1 MSREKLSINDKVSIT
16 VLEAAEL
23 SSIGKDKIYQLMK
36 EPDCDFVLQVGE
48 KKCVIKREKFIN
60 YINSHERI

>member
-1 MSREKLSINDKVSIT
+1 MSREKLNINDKVSIT

-48 KKCVIKREKFIN
+48 KKCVIKREKFIH

>member
-16 VLEAAEL
+16 VLEAAEI

>member
-16 VLEAAEL
+16 VIEAAEL

>member
-16 VLEAAEL
+16 VLEAADL
-23 SSIGKDKIYQLMK
+23 SSIVKDKIYQLMK

>member
-48 KKCVIKREKFIN
+48 KKCVIKRDKFIN

>member
-60 YINSHERI
+60 YINSHESI

>member
-16 VLEAAEL
+16 VLEASEL

-60 YINSHERI
+60 YINSRERI

>member
-60 YINSHERI
+60 YINSHEKI

>member
-36 EPDCDFVLQVGE
+36 EPNAQKMHVGSL
-48 KKCVIKREKFIN
+48 KQFRSF
-60 YINSHERI
+60 

>member
-16 VLEAAEL
+16 VLEAVEL